1 MIFSFPIIPLL
12 NPLVKIRYYVAFS
25 FDIWYDIQKERNKA
39 MLKNIKFETS
49 VFSKDKIV
57 KTDLKQIVMVGKS
70 NVGKSSFINSLANQK
85 KLAKVGQTP
94 GKTRSLN
101 YYNVNNEFY
110 IVDLP
115 GYGYSKMS
123 GAEKKNTSELI
134 NRYIHNNPNI
144 AHIFFLVDI
153 RHTPTE
159 NDRIMYEWLLEQNI
173 NFTIVATKA
182 DKIAKT
188 KIPNYLREITKSLFA
203 KEDIIAIS
211 SDSKYNIDK
220 IENII
225 LENIE
230 K

>member
-1 MIFSFPIIPLL
+1 
-12 NPLVKIRYYVAFS
+12 
-25 FDIWYDIQKERNKA
+25 
-39 MLKNIKFETS
+39 MLKNIKYETS
-49 VFSKDKIV
+49 VFSKDKILN
-57 KTDLKQIVMVGKS
+57 TDLKQIVLVGKS
-70 NVGKSSFINSLANQK
+70 NVGKSSFINALANQN

-101 YYNVNNEFY
+101 YYLVDGKYY

-123 GAEKKNTSELI
+123 QKEKITTSELI
-134 NRYIHNNPNI
+134 NKYINNNSLI

-153 RHTPTE
+153 RHKPTE
-159 NDRIMYEWLLEQNI
+159 NDRIMYEWLLDKNI
-173 NFTIVATKA
+173 PFTIVATKA

-188 KIPNYLREITKSLFA
+188 KADEYMLNITKTLFA
-203 KEDIIAIS
+203 KEKIIAFS
-211 SDSKYNIDK
+211 SQSKLNLEL

-225 LENIE
+225 NENIN